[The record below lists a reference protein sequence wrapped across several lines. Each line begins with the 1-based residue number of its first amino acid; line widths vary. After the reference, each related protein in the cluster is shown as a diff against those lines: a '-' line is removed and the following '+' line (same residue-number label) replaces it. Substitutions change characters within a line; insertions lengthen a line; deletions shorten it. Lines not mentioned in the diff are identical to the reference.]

1 MALERLPRD
10 HELVLD
16 FHRER
21 LFKVKMM
28 KLFEK
33 EFEARMESTQNKEL
47 RQLYR
52 IANSKNVEQNRL
64 ESNSKY
70 IFTTDGEPLKIKEY
84 LKT

>member
-28 KLFEK
+28 KIFEK
-33 EFEARMESTQNKEL
+33 EFEARMESTKNKEL
-47 RQLYR
+47 RQLYH
-52 IANSKNVEQNRL
+52 IANSKNEGQKRL

-70 IFTTDGEPLKIKEY
+70 VFTTDGKPLKI
-84 LKT
+84 